1 MEKRNAK
8 AWLYLLPAI
17 LFIGAFMIY
26 PLIDVFVY
34 SFEEGYNSASQTFFG
49 VGGYNYSYVLHDPYF
64 LQAVKNTFILVII
77 TVPLSTGIA
86 LLISVGLSS
95 VKALRNLFQTV
106 YFLPYVTNTLAV
118 GLVFMILF
126 KKTAYTD
133 GMVNVLIQLFGGTS
147 VDFIDGPYWAK
158 MLVLCIYTIWIVMP
172 FKILILTSA
181 LASVREDYYNA
192 ARVDGT
198 SKWRI
203 FTRITLPMIS
213 PTLFYL
219 IITGFIGAFKAYSD
233 AVALFGTELNVAE
246 MNTVVGYVYD
256 KLYGEGGGYPS
267 YASAAAILLFA
278 IVLTVTCINLL
289 VRRRYVHTGKG
300 GEQ

>member
-1 MEKRNAK
+1 MMKNKLQSGGLK

-17 LFIGAFMIY
+17 LFLGVFLVY

-34 SFEEGYNSASQTFFG
+34 SFEEGYNSASQTYFG
-49 VGGYNYSYVLHDPYF
+49 VGPYNYSYVLHDPYF

-86 LLISVGLSS
+86 LLISVGLNSI
-95 VKALRNLFQTV
+95 KPLRNLFQTV

-126 KKTAYTD
+126 KKTAYSD
-133 GMVNVLIQLFGGTS
+133 GLINLLINWFGGKS

-158 MLVLCIYTIWIVMP
+158 MFVLCFYTIWVVIP

-181 LASVREDYYNA
+181 LSSVDQMYYNA
-192 ARVDGT
+192 AKVDGT
-198 SKWRI
+198 SR
-203 FTRITLPMIS
+203 FRTFVRITLPMIS
-213 PTLFYL
+213 PMIFYL
-219 IITGFIGAFKAYSD
+219 VITGFIGAFKAYSD
-233 AVALFGTELNVAE
+233 VVALFGTNLNAAE
-246 MNTVVGYVYD
+246 MNTIVGYVYD
-256 KLYGEGGGYPS
+256 MLYGDSGGYPS

-278 IVLTVTCINLL
+278 IVLTITCINLL
-289 VRRRYVHTGKG
+289 VRGKRRITL
-300 GEQ
+300 